1 MSIIDTIV
9 KEENP
14 RDVIL
19 FVTRGENGISYPILD
34 RLYNT
39 NNWVNISN
47 NLELMKLV
55 DNMVSEGLIVS
66 KNLTLT
72 KGPNWK
78 NPTFIT
84 ENKYMFE

>member
-39 NNWVNISN
+39 NN
-47 NLELMKLV
+47 
-55 DNMVSEGLIVS
+55 
-66 KNLTLT
+66 
-72 KGPNWK
+72 
-78 NPTFIT
+78 
-84 ENKYMFE
+84 